1 MRFCPHCS
9 ADNSDDAPECRRCG
23 RRFLPMP
30 PRTTGA
36 MTVVGGAAAP
46 APAASSGPITGGG
59 PITGSGPIASSGP
72 VTGGPITGSAPAT
85 GGGPIAV
92 GQALGPVSGPESIAA
107 IDPPVVRA
115 PRRTAPL
122 PSPSTGPIRS
132 MDTDELL
139 AMEAAYGS
147 QADRPGGP
155 MSPDDDPDATP
166 LATALGEPGLAPP
179 PTRQIPAG
187 NGGMLASL
195 PVVAPL
201 PEAPERGLLPAAR
214 YALGF
219 ARGLWRRRVAI
230 GQLNE
235 QIRVDTIAL
244 DGVLGALG
252 RGVRQ
257 LRLNNRSLAAEN
269 QAIDE
274 AEQRRSQAEVDSGEL
289 VRRLEDEN
297 QRFTEQE
304 LDREN
309 KLAETE
315 VALREADKE
324 LDALEAQ
331 RRSLRDKR
339 KVVERQQRAYLKTAE
354 EREVDAAKAP
364 LEVDRTTFEQ
374 AAEDLRREAADRDPE
389 RQDLERRLTA
399 LEKPVSQAAARV
411 EALRGEQES
420 IRRALHDLREGHRQ
434 RLSEIEAEQGRKG
447 RDVSTAEAEI
457 GRRMITLGTL
467 LNLNRIERP
476 EFDELY
482 ARVDHLRNAIGARG
496 QEIDRL
502 VAERGAYDRGALVR
516 GVVVL
521 VLALVVLATAVVL
534 ALALV

>member
-36 MTVVGGAAAP
+36 MTAVSGAASPSTAES
-46 APAASSGPITGGG
+46 APAAGPPVTSAVPPTSAIAPATSAPVGSGPITTG
-59 PITGSGPIASSGP
+59 PLA
-72 VTGGPITGSAPAT
+72 AMA
-85 GGGPIAV
+85 A
-92 GQALGPVSGPESIAA
+92 PESIDAPAA
-107 IDPPVVRA
+107 RA

-122 PSPSTGPIRS
+122 PAPSTGPIRA
-132 MDTDELL
+132 MDTDELR
-139 AMEAAYGS
+139 AMEAAYGA
-147 QADRPGGP
+147 QDAG
-155 MSPDDDPDATP
+155 DPLPIEDDATP
-166 LATALGEPGLAPP
+166 LATALEPGLAPP
-179 PTRQIPAG
+179 PTRQIPSG
-187 NGGMLASL
+187 NGVVGSL

-219 ARGLWRRRVAI
+219 ARGLWRRRVAVA
-230 GQLNE
+230 QLNE

-252 RGVRQ
+252 RAVRQ
-257 LRLNNRSLAAEN
+257 LKLNNRSLAAEN

-297 QRFTEQE
+297 QRFSEQE

-339 KVVERQQRAYLKTAE
+339 KAVERQQRAYLKTAE
-354 EREVDAAKAP
+354 EREIDAAKAP

-434 RLSEIEAEQGRKG
+434 RLAEIEAEQGRKG
-447 RDVSTAEAEI
+447 RDATTAEAEI

-467 LNLNRIERP
+467 LNLTRLERP